1 MFLIIA
7 LVLLLAWVGGFV
19 VFHTAG
25 FLIHLLLVFA
35 VISVVSTS
43 FAAHAHSTR
52 VGEHAER
59 LRSSAAFLPPQAVS
73 FNCCSATS

>member
-25 FLIHLLLVFA
+25 LLIHLLLVFA
-35 VISVVSTS
+35 VISVILHFVRG
-43 FAAHAHSTR
+43 ARA
-52 VGEHAER
+52 
-59 LRSSAAFLPPQAVS
+59 
-73 FNCCSATS
+73 